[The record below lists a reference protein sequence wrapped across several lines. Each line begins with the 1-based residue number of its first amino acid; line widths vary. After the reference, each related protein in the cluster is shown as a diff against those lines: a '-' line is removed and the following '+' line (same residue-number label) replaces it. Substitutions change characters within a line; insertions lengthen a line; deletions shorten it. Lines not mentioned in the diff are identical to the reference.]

1 MDSKWFRRLGPPG
14 PSDPSLPGLVCFPHA
29 GGAASAHSGLA
40 RLLAPHLDV
49 LGVQYPGRQDRR
61 LEPPEPDITA
71 LAVRIAARLM
81 DGGGGPRF
89 FFGHSM
95 GALVAY
101 ETARALRRSGA
112 PGPQR
117 LFLSGRG
124 APARMPAPHDRLR
137 GDAEILA
144 AVRRL
149 GGTDAAVLDDPDLVD
164 LVLPALRADYLALG
178 SYRWAPEPSLD
189 TPVTVLVGSDDPVA
203 PLDTAKEWSEHTA
216 GESETL
222 VFPGGHFYLNSQLDQ
237 VAAVIVERV
246 AARPIS

>member
-1 MDSKWFRRLGPPG
+1 MDSKWFRRLGPPAPSG
-14 PSDPSLPGLVCFPHA
+14 PGLPRLVCFPHA
-29 GGAASAHSGLA
+29 GGAAGAYAGLG

-61 LEPPEPDITA
+61 REPPEADITG
-71 LAVRIAARLM
+71 LARRIADRLLE
-81 DGGGGPRF
+81 GGDAPCF

-124 APARMPAPHDRLR
+124 APAPVPAPHDRLR

-149 GGTDAAVLDDPDLVD
+149 GGTDAAVLEDPELVD

-178 SYRWAPEPSLD
+178 GYRWVPEPSLN
-189 TPVTVLVGSDDPVA
+189 TPVTVLVGAEDPVV
-203 PLDTAKEWSEHTA
+203 PLDAAMEWGGYTERET
-216 GESETL
+216 ETL
-222 VFPGGHFYLNSQLDQ
+222 VFPGGHFYLNGQLDQ
-237 VAAVIVERV
+237 VATAIVKRV
-246 AARPIS
+246 AARPVS